1 MLNYKKMYEMLKA
14 GAAQINS
21 EYLYI
26 NELNIFPVPDGDT
39 GSNLN
44 TTINE
49 AIKFLETINI
59 DSFHTLAEKFK
70 YGLLMN
76 ARGNSGVIFSQ
87 IFRGFFKNYE
97 NINELDVDTIIKS
110 FENAKIEAYKAVSNP
125 VEGTILT
132 VIRLIS
138 EHLNNNK
145 YECIE
150 TLFEDVIKVG
160 NDAVLQ
166 TTNMLKDLQQ
176 AGVVDSGGY
185 GLMSFFN
192 GMNNYLNNKT
202 VAQTNNKVVN
212 LDEKANSFLENK
224 IVEDG
229 FGYCSEVIIKLGSII
244 DPNNVKSKSKFNFDD
259 FKKELSKIGNSLV
272 CVNDN
277 DIVKVHIH
285 TFTPHKLLKLSQKYG
300 EFEKIKI
307 ENMTNQYLSKVKKN
321 IKDGVGLIATV
332 ATNQLS
338 NMLIEDYGVNHT
350 IIYDK
355 EIPSVKIFI
364 NAINKL
370 NLKNI
375 ILLLDDSNFYF
386 AAKEAVNLLSNDY
399 NIHVIVN
406 KNIFDSLVTITTYD
420 KSLPLKTNLKY
431 MNKTTKKSSS
441 ILISTASKNTIS
453 NNLEIKKDQKIAIY
467 NKKIVIVDEKIMDIL
482 KKSLDYLMDTKK
494 NIDIAFLICG
504 ANYSQSIINKFEK
517 YALEKYNLYC
527 EIKIGEQNIYEYIIG
542 VQ

>member
-1 MLNYKKMYEMLKA
+1 MHEMLKA

-202 VAQTNNKVVN
+202 VTQTNNKVVN

-307 ENMTNQYLSKVKKN
+307 ENMTNQYLSKAKKN

-355 EIPSVKIFI
+355 EIPSVKVFI

-386 AAKEAVNLLSNDY
+386 TAKEAINLLSNDY
-399 NIHVIVN
+399 NIYVIVN